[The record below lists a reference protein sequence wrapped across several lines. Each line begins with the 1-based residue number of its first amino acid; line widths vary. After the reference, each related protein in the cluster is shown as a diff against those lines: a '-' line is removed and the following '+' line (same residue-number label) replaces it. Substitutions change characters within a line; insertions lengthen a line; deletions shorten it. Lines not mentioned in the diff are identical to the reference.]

1 MRKKLTNHRQ
11 GFISPTL
18 SSFEDE
24 VKNKNR
30 RWNIFNPFFS
40 KKKVQ
45 TKQLFGH
52 RTDTG
57 QFKINFSINF

>member
-30 RWNIFNPFFS
+30 LWNIFNPFLE
-40 KKKVQ
+40 KKSA
-45 TKQLFGH
+45 
-52 RTDTG
+52 
-57 QFKINFSINF
+57 N